1 MEARAQT
8 IRDKEHTEFQ
18 AGLRKLK
25 EEERN
30 EEAQAEALVSKGE
43 YLKGEYTQE
52 RESLVK
58 QLEIRLMAERE
69 RVHATASNQT
79 KS

>member
-1 MEARAQT
+1 MVYHVWNAHHGRTRYKIGE
-8 IRDKEHTEFQ
+8 
-18 AGLRKLK
+18 
-25 EEERN
+25 
-30 EEAQAEALVSKGE
+30 SKGE

-69 RVHATASNQT
+69 RERERERVNATASNQI